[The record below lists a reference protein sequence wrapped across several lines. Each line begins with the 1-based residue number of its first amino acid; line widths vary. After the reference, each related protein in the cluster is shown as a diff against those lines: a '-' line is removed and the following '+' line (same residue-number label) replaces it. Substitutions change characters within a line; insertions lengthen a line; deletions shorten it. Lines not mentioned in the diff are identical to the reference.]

1 MNIVII
7 IPTYNEKENIVKLL
21 DLIRLSVASVKNHT
35 ISYLVV
41 DDTSPDGTADEVRA
55 YAKKH
60 ARVELIVGKKEGLGN
75 AILRGMDHAVS
86 VMHADYILQMD
97 ADLSHDVTKIP
108 EFLKSIDAGADM
120 VVGSR
125 YIKGGSIP
133 ENWGLH
139 RKIFSVVANLYV
151 RFGLG
156 HPEIHDWTGGYRAY
170 DKRFV
175 MALKGEMKKYSGY
188 LFQIA
193 FLDNAVRLGAKV
205 HEVPFH
211 FTDRQYGISKIY
223 AAEYIRHILLYVL
236 NRRITMTKEGTFGR
250 FMVVGG
256 IGFIFNTIVLML
268 AVRLGMHPSLG
279 AAMGAECAIIS
290 NFILNN
296 AWTFKDRSLTG
307 LALIPKFLQFNLTS
321 FGAVVIQSGT
331 IYVGTHLFG
340 LPTYFF
346 FYLLGVGIGLVWN
359 YIMYSKVIWK
369 KS

>member
-7 IPTYNEKENIVKLL
+7 IPTYNEKENIITLL
-21 DLIRLSVASVKNHT
+21 DLIRTNVAGVKNHV

-41 DDTSPDGTADEVRA
+41 DDNSPDGTADEVRA

-60 ARVELIVGKKEGLGN
+60 PKVELIVGKKEGLGH

-86 VMHADYILQMD
+86 VMHADYILQLD

-108 EFLKSIDAGADM
+108 EFIRCIDSGADM

-125 YIKGGSIP
+125 YIAGGSIP

-139 RKIFSVVANLYV
+139 RKIFSIVANLYV

-175 MALKGEMKKYSGY
+175 IALKTEMKKYSGY

-193 FLDNAVRLGAKV
+193 FLDNALGLGAKV
-205 HEVPFH
+205 REVPFH
-211 FTDRQYGISKIY
+211 FTDRQYGNSKIY
-223 AAEYIRHILLYVL
+223 AAEYIRHILLYVMK
-236 NRRITMTKEGTFGR
+236 RRITMTREGAFGR
-250 FMVVGG
+250 FLVVGS
-256 IGFIFNTIVLML
+256 IGFVINTTILML
-268 AVRLGMHPSLG
+268 GVRAGLHPSI
-279 AAMGAECAIIS
+279 AAAIGAECAIIS
-290 NFILNN
+290 NFIFNN
-296 AWTFKDRSLTG
+296 TWTFKDRSLSG

-340 LPTYFF
+340 LPTYFI
-346 FYLLGVGIGLVWN
+346 FYLFGIGIGLIWN